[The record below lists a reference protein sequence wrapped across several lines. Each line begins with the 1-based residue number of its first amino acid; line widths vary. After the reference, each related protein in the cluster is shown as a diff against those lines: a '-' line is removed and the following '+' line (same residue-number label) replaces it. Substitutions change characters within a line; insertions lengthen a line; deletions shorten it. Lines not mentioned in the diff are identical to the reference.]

1 MNSLTKQAALSA
13 VRGVA
18 VVAVF
23 AAGLTLTSLAG
34 AQQWRF
40 QPEIGLGLEYDDNAR
55 LQTDPA
61 LVQEIDGYLI
71 DASLAIGYDTQ
82 RTSFELTPR
91 LRSRVY
97 DEIPDVDSDDQ
108 FLDFD
113 FNHVTLKSEFGIRS
127 SFNRESV
134 RTAERADPD
143 FDVDDPN
150 EIPID
155 ETGDTFSNERRE
167 RFHIAP
173 QWSYKFTERTSLDLR
188 ASYTDVSYDES
199 LVSFLVDYTDWRL
212 EGALSR
218 NLSERT
224 RAYFG
229 VGMRQFEN
237 ELGVN
242 DVDGVGARVGI
253 QSDISETT
261 LVQAEIGYE
270 ETERSL
276 TGESDGNFVANFN
289 IVRRLETVSLL
300 AQYRRDVAAG
310 GNGRVT
316 ARDSLNFTLQKQFTE
331 RVTGDLGLRA
341 FQTESIDD
349 QAVNFQ
355 ELDYAEFRAALNV
368 ALSRAFSVEGDYRHA
383 RRERGNAGEA
393 DSNAFILWLIY
404 RPTEIVR

>member
-1 MNSLTKQAALSA
+1 MNNPSKQAAFSA

-18 VVAVF
+18 VAAVVT
-23 AAGLTLTSLAG
+23 AGLALTTSAV
-34 AQQWRF
+34 AQEWRF
-40 QPEIGLGLEYDDNAR
+40 QPEIGFGLEYDDNAR
-55 LQTDPA
+55 LQADSA
-61 LVQEIDGYLI
+61 LEQEIDGYLI
-71 DASLAIGYDTQ
+71 DASLAIAYNTQ

-167 RFHIAP
+167 RFQIAP